1 MDQNNQI
8 EEIKNRLD
16 IAQVIGKY
24 VQLKQAGK
32 NFSGLCPFHKEKTPS
47 FIVSPDIQRYKCFGC
62 GETGDIFNFIQ
73 KIENIDFV
81 EALEKLAKEA
91 GVDLK
96 RFEKDSKYKR
106 LEDINYL
113 STKYFYNQLKTSP
126 IAMKYVQER
135 GFNDDSIKS
144 FGIGYTPKY
153 PNLLEYIQ
161 KDTKY
166 SKQELLQSGLFVEK
180 EGKIR
185 EKFRDR
191 IMFPIRSSNG
201 KVIAFSGRVLP
212 GNDWGPKYMNS
223 PETPLFHKKDNLFG
237 QYESRQEIRKQDLA
251 ILCEGQTDVISA
263 HQSGIKNIVAPLGTG
278 ITKEQIEKLSKLT
291 KNFLFFF
298 DSDSAGFKAV
308 VRAFELSSELDV
320 YPYAATPAPYKDID
334 ELLQKDKKLF
344 EEKIKNKTEAFSF
357 ILSTYIEDK
366 DLNKLSCVTIVKKFI
381 DELLSNVKDPIIKSH
396 YIEKAK
402 KITSFT
408 FENNFHG
415 NDEIQKQ
422 PSDTPPRKLPVK
434 TLEERQQLT
443 YLKLLLLLEK
453 VPANYLVD
461 ESFLTS
467 PQGKRIVA
475 LLSSNPN
482 ITKQEI
488 YANLE
493 EDPEMRKI
501 IEEIIYQTTKLPN
514 NEKEIYNELE
524 QIIRRLKKSFY
535 ENKRRDLHVKIAIAE
550 EKGEFKQSQKLLSEL
565 QDINKILK
573 DIEHD

>member
-1 MDQNNQI
+1 MDKNNQI

-16 IAQVIGKY
+16 IVQVVGKY
-24 VQLKQAGK
+24 VQLKQTGK

-62 GETGDIFNFIQ
+62 GETGDIFNFVQ

-91 GVDLK
+91 GVNLQK
-96 RFEKDSKYKR
+96 FEKDSKYKR

-113 STKYFYNQLKTSP
+113 STKYFYNQLKTSST
-126 IAMKYVQER
+126 AMKYIKGR
-135 GFNDDSIKS
+135 GFNDDSIKN

-153 PNLLEYIQ
+153 PKLLDYIQ

-180 EGKIR
+180 DGKLR

-263 HQSGIKNIVAPLGTG
+263 HQANIKNIVAPLGTG

-291 KNFLFFF
+291 RNFLFFF

-308 VRAFELSSELDV
+308 IRAFELSSELGV
-320 YPYAATPAPYKDID
+320 YPYAASPSPYKDID
-334 ELLQKDKKLF
+334 ELLQKDKELF
-344 EEKIKNKTEAFSF
+344 EKKIKNRTEAFSF

-366 DLNKLSCVTIVKKFI
+366 DLKKLNNITLVRKFV
-381 DELLSNVKDPIIKSH
+381 DELLSFVKDPVIKAH
-396 YIEKAK
+396 YIEKTR
-402 KITSFT
+402 KITALDIASI
-408 FENNFHG
+408 FHRKAPFQ
-415 NDEIQKQ
+415 ER
-422 PSDTPPRKLPVK
+422 PSSTVSSKVPVK
-434 TLEERQQLT
+434 TSEERQELT
-443 YLKLLLLLEK
+443 YLKLLLLLDK
-453 VPANYLVD
+453 VPHKYIVRRNL
-461 ESFLTS
+461 LTS
-467 PQGKRIVA
+467 AEAIKI
-475 LLSSNPN
+475 LSLFSSESGF
-482 ITKQEI
+482 TKQKI
-488 YANLE
+488 YAKLEKDSDTKELLE
-493 EDPEMRKI
+493 ELIFQNTE
-501 IEEIIYQTTKLPN
+501 LPN
-514 NEKEIYNELE
+514 SEEQIYNELD
-524 QIIRRLKKSFY
+524 QIIVRLKKSYY
-535 ENKRRDLHVKIAIAE
+535 ENQRKDLHRKIAIAE
-550 EKGEFKQSQKLLSEL
+550 ENGEFRESQKLLSKL
-565 QDINKILK
+565 QDLNKMLK
-573 DIEHD
+573 DIEND

>member
-16 IAQVIGKY
+16 IVQVVGKY

-62 GETGDIFNFIQ
+62 GETGDIFNFVQ

-113 STKYFYNQLKTSP
+113 STKYFYNQLKVST
-126 IAMKYVQER
+126 IAMKYVKER
-135 GFNDDSIKS
+135 GFSDESIKN

-153 PNLLEYIQ
+153 PKLLEYIQ
-161 KDTKY
+161 KHTKY

-263 HQSGIKNIVAPLGTG
+263 HQAGIKNIVAPLGTG

-291 KNFLFFF
+291 RNFLFFF
-298 DSDSAGFKAV
+298 DSDIAGFKAV
-308 VRAFELSSELDV
+308 VRAFELSSELGV

-344 EEKIKNKTEAFSF
+344 TKKINNRIEAFSF

-366 DLNKLSCVTIVKKFI
+366 DLNKLSNVTIVKKFI

-396 YIEKAK
+396 YIEKVA
-402 KITSFT
+402 KITTFT
-408 FENNFHG
+408 ISEDFHG
-415 NDEIQKQ
+415 IRFSQER
-422 PSDTPPRKLPVK
+422 PSNKAFLELPVK
-434 TLEERQQLT
+434 TLEERQELT
-443 YLKLLLLLEK
+443 YLKLLLLLDK
-453 VPANYLVD
+453 VPAKYIVKKD
-461 ESFLTS
+461 FLTS
-467 PQGKRIVA
+467 PKAQKVVEQF
-475 LLSSNPN
+475 SSAPN
-482 ITKQEI
+482 ITRQEL
-488 YANLE
+488 YTNLE
-493 EDPEMRKI
+493 ADPETREI
-501 IEEIIYQTTKLPN
+501 IEDIIFQTTKLPN
-514 NEKEIYNELE
+514 KEEEIYNELD
-524 QIIRRLKKSFY
+524 QIILRLKRNFY
-535 ENKRRDLHVKIAIAE
+535 ENQRKNLHVKIAVAE

-573 DIEHD
+573 DIEND

>member
-16 IAQVIGKY
+16 IVQVVGKY

-62 GETGDIFNFIQ
+62 GETGDIFNFVQ
-73 KIENIDFV
+73 KIENIDFP
-81 EALEKLAKEA
+81 ETLGKLAKEA

-135 GFNDDSIKS
+135 GFSDDSIKN
-144 FGIGYTPKY
+144 FGLGYTPKY
-153 PNLLEYIQ
+153 PKLLEYIQ
-161 KDTKY
+161 KETKY

-263 HQSGIKNIVAPLGTG
+263 HQAGIKNIVAPLGTG

-308 VRAFELSSELDV
+308 IRAFELSSELGV

-334 ELLQKDKKLF
+334 ELLQKDRKLF
-344 EEKIKNKTEAFSF
+344 EKKIKNKTEAFSF

-366 DLNKLSCVTIVKKFI
+366 DLNKLNSVTVVKKFI
-381 DELLSNVKDPIIKSH
+381 DELLFNVKDSVIKSH
-396 YIEKAK
+396 YIEKAR
-402 KITSFT
+402 KITNFT
-408 FENNFHG
+408 IENNFHG
-415 NDEIQKQ
+415 KKKLQEQ
-422 PSDTPPRKLPVK
+422 PINTLSRELPVK
-434 TLEERQQLT
+434 TPEQRQQLT
-443 YLKLLLLLEK
+443 YLKLLLLLGK
-453 VPANYLVD
+453 VPVNYIVD
-461 ESFLTS
+461 ESFLTL
-467 PQGKRIVA
+467 PQGKMIVTI
-475 LLSSNPN
+475 LSANPN

-488 YANLE
+488 YASLE
-493 EDPEMRKI
+493 EDPKTRKI
-501 IEEIIYQTTKLPN
+501 IEEIIYQTTTLPN
-514 NEKEIYNELE
+514 NEQEIYNELE
-524 QIIRRLKKSFY
+524 QIIQRLKKSFY
-535 ENKRRDLHVKIAIAE
+535 ENKRRDLHTKIAIAE
-550 EKGEFKQSQKLLSEL
+550 EKGEFGQSQKLLKEL
-565 QDINKILK
+565 QDLNKILK
-573 DIEHD
+573 DIEND

>member
-16 IAQVIGKY
+16 IVQVVGKY

-62 GETGDIFNFIQ
+62 GEAGDVFNFVQ

-113 STKYFYNQLKTSP
+113 STKYFYNQLKASP
-126 IAMKYVQER
+126 IAMKYVKER
-135 GFNDDSIKS
+135 GFSDESIKN

-153 PNLLEYIQ
+153 PKLLDYIQ
-161 KDTKY
+161 KNTKY

-263 HQSGIKNIVAPLGTG
+263 HQAGIKNIVAPLGTG

-308 VRAFELSSELDV
+308 VRAFELSSELGV
-320 YPYAATPAPYKDID
+320 YPYAATPSPYKDID

-344 EEKIKNKTEAFSF
+344 AKKIKNRTEAFSF

-366 DLNKLSCVTIVKKFI
+366 DLNKLSNVTIVKKFI

-396 YIEKAK
+396 YIEKVA
-402 KITSFT
+402 KITTFT
-408 FENNFHG
+408 ISKDFHG
-415 NDEIQKQ
+415 IRFSQER
-422 PSDTPPRKLPVK
+422 PSNKAFLELPVK
-434 TLEERQQLT
+434 TLEQRQELT
-443 YLKLLLLLEK
+443 YLKLLLLLDK
-453 VPANYLVD
+453 VPPKYIVKKSL
-461 ESFLTS
+461 LTS
-467 PQGKRIVA
+467 PQRQKVVE
-475 LLSSNPN
+475 LLSSNPG
-482 ITKQEI
+482 ITRQEI
-488 YANLE
+488 YTALE
-493 EDPEMRKI
+493 EDPDTREV
-501 IEEIIYQTTKLPN
+501 IEEAIFQTTELPN
-514 NEKEIYNELE
+514 NEEEIYNELD
-524 QIIRRLKKSFY
+524 QIIQRLKKNFY
-535 ENKRRDLHVKIAIAE
+535 ENQRRDLHVKIAIAE

-565 QDINKILK
+565 QNINKILK
-573 DIEHD
+573 DI

>member
-16 IAQVIGKY
+16 IAQVVGKY

-62 GETGDIFNFIQ
+62 GETGDIFNFVQ

-81 EALEKLAKEA
+81 ESLEKLAKEA

-113 STKYFYNQLKTSP
+113 STKYFYNQLKASTT
-126 IAMKYVQER
+126 AMKYVQER
-135 GFNDDSIKS
+135 GFSDDSIKD

-153 PNLLEYIQ
+153 PKLLDYIQ

-191 IMFPIRSSNG
+191 IMFPIRSSSG

-263 HQSGIKNIVAPLGTG
+263 HQAGIKNIVAPLGTG

-291 KNFLFFF
+291 RNFLFFF

-308 VRAFELSSELDV
+308 VRAFELSSELGV
-320 YPYAATPAPYKDID
+320 YPYAATPSPYKDID
-334 ELLQKDKKLF
+334 ELIQKDKKLF
-344 EEKIKNKTEAFSF
+344 DKKIKDRTEAFSF

-366 DLNKLSCVTIVKKFI
+366 DLNKLNNVTVVKKFI
-381 DELLSNVKDPIIKSH
+381 DELLSNVKDPVIKSH
-396 YIEKAK
+396 YIEKVK
-402 KITSFT
+402 KITT
-408 FENNFHG
+408 FSITDNFHG
-415 NDEIQKQ
+415 NVRFQEQ
-422 PSDTPPRKLPVK
+422 PSNKASRELPVK
-434 TLEERQQLT
+434 TPEQRQELT

-453 VPANYLVD
+453 VPAKYLVKKD
-461 ESFLTS
+461 FLTS
-467 PQGKRIVA
+467 PQGQGIVEQF
-475 LLSSNPN
+475 SSNPG
-482 ITKQEI
+482 ITRQEI

-493 EDPEMRKI
+493 EEDSMRAV
-501 IEEIIYQTTKLPN
+501 IEEVIFQTTKLPN
-514 NEKEIYNELE
+514 NEEEIYNELD
-524 QIIRRLKKSFY
+524 QIIQRLKKNFY
-535 ENKRRDLHVKIAIAE
+535 ESRRRDLHVKIAVAE
-550 EKGEFKQSQKLLSEL
+550 EKGEFEQSQKLLSEL

-573 DIEHD
+573 DIEDD

>member
-1 MDQNNQI
+1 MDQN
-8 EEIKNRLD
+8 
-16 IAQVIGKY
+16 
-24 VQLKQAGK
+24 
-32 NFSGLCPFHKEKTPS
+32 PFHKEKTPS

-62 GETGDIFNFIQ
+62 GETGDIFNFVQ

-81 EALEKLAKEA
+81 ESLEKLAKEA

-113 STKYFYNQLKTSP
+113 STKYFYNQLKASTT
-126 IAMKYVQER
+126 AMKYVQER
-135 GFNDDSIKS
+135 GFSDDSIKN

-153 PNLLEYIQ
+153 PKLLDYIQ

-191 IMFPIRSSNG
+191 IMFPIRSSSG

-263 HQSGIKNIVAPLGTG
+263 HQAGIKNIVAPLGTG

-291 KNFLFFF
+291 RNFLFFF

-308 VRAFELSSELDV
+308 VRAFELSSELGV
-320 YPYAATPAPYKDID
+320 YPYAATPSPYKDID
-334 ELLQKDKKLF
+334 ELIQKDKKLF
-344 EEKIKNKTEAFSF
+344 DKKIKDRTEAFSF

-366 DLNKLSCVTIVKKFI
+366 DLNKLNNVTVVKKFI
-381 DELLSNVKDPIIKSH
+381 DELLSNVKDPVIKSH
-396 YIEKAK
+396 YIEKVK
-402 KITSFT
+402 KITT
-408 FENNFHG
+408 FSITDDFHG
-415 NDEIQKQ
+415 NVRFQEQ
-422 PSDTPPRKLPVK
+422 PSNKASRELPVK
-434 TLEERQQLT
+434 TPEQRQELT

-453 VPANYLVD
+453 VPAKYLVKKD
-461 ESFLTS
+461 FLTS
-467 PQGKRIVA
+467 PQGQGIVEQF
-475 LLSSNPN
+475 SSNPG
-482 ITKQEI
+482 ITRQEI

-493 EDPEMRKI
+493 EEDSMRAV
-501 IEEIIYQTTKLPN
+501 IEEVIFQTTKLPN
-514 NEKEIYNELE
+514 NEEEIYNELD
-524 QIIRRLKKSFY
+524 QIIQRLKKNFY
-535 ENKRRDLHVKIAIAE
+535 ESRRRDLHVKIAVAE
-550 EKGEFKQSQKLLSEL
+550 EKGEFEQSQKLLSEL

-573 DIEHD
+573 DIEDD

>member
-16 IAQVIGKY
+16 IAQVVGKY

-62 GETGDIFNFIQ
+62 GETGDIFNFVQ

-81 EALEKLAKEA
+81 ESLEKLAKEA

-113 STKYFYNQLKTSP
+113 STKYFYNQLKASTT
-126 IAMKYVQER
+126 AMKYVQER
-135 GFNDDSIKS
+135 GFSDDSIKN

-153 PNLLEYIQ
+153 PKLLDYIQ

-191 IMFPIRSSNG
+191 IMFPIRSSSG

-263 HQSGIKNIVAPLGTG
+263 HQAGIKNIVAPLGTG

-291 KNFLFFF
+291 RNFLFFF

-308 VRAFELSSELDV
+308 VRAFELSSELGV
-320 YPYAATPAPYKDID
+320 YPYAATPSPYKDID
-334 ELLQKDKKLF
+334 ELIQKDKKLF
-344 EEKIKNKTEAFSF
+344 EKKIKDRTEAFSF
-357 ILSTYIEDK
+357 ILSIYIEDK
-366 DLNKLSCVTIVKKFI
+366 DLNKLNNVTVVKKFI
-381 DELLSNVKDPIIKSH
+381 DELLSNVKDPVIKSH
-396 YIEKAK
+396 YIEKVK
-402 KITSFT
+402 KITT
-408 FENNFHG
+408 FSITDDFHG
-415 NDEIQKQ
+415 NVRFQEQ
-422 PSDTPPRKLPVK
+422 PSNKASRELPVK
-434 TLEERQQLT
+434 TPEQRQELT

-453 VPANYLVD
+453 VPAKYLVKKD
-461 ESFLTS
+461 FLTS
-467 PQGKRIVA
+467 PQGQGIVEQF
-475 LLSSNPN
+475 SSNPG
-482 ITKQEI
+482 ITRQEI

-493 EDPEMRKI
+493 EEDSMRAV
-501 IEEIIYQTTKLPN
+501 IEEVIFQTTKLPN
-514 NEKEIYNELE
+514 NEEEIYNELD
-524 QIIRRLKKSFY
+524 QIIQRLKKNFY
-535 ENKRRDLHVKIAIAE
+535 ESQRRDLHVKIAVAE
-550 EKGEFKQSQKLLSEL
+550 EKGEFEQSQKLLSEL

-573 DIEHD
+573 DIEDD

>member
-16 IAQVIGKY
+16 IVQVVGKY

-62 GETGDIFNFIQ
+62 GETGDIFNFVQ

-113 STKYFYNQLKTSP
+113 STKYFYNQLKVST
-126 IAMKYVQER
+126 IAMKYVKER
-135 GFNDDSIKS
+135 GFSAESIKN

-153 PNLLEYIQ
+153 PKLLDYIQ
-161 KDTKY
+161 KNTKY

-263 HQSGIKNIVAPLGTG
+263 HQAGIKNIVAPLGTG

-308 VRAFELSSELDV
+308 VRAFELSSELGV
-320 YPYAATPAPYKDID
+320 YPYAATPSPYKDID

-344 EEKIKNKTEAFSF
+344 AKKIKNRTEAFSF

-366 DLNKLSCVTIVKKFI
+366 DLNKLTDVTIVKKFI

-396 YIEKAK
+396 YIEKVA
-402 KITSFT
+402 KITTFT
-408 FENNFHG
+408 ISKDFHG
-415 NDEIQKQ
+415 IRFSQEC
-422 PSDTPPRKLPVK
+422 PSNKASLELPVK
-434 TLEERQQLT
+434 TLEERQELT
-443 YLKLLLLLEK
+443 YLKLLLLLDK
-453 VPANYLVD
+453 VPPKYIVKKSL
-461 ESFLTS
+461 LTS
-467 PQGKRIVA
+467 PQRQKVVE
-475 LLSSNPN
+475 LLSSNPG
-482 ITKQEI
+482 ITRQEI
-488 YANLE
+488 YTALE
-493 EDPEMRKI
+493 EDPDTREVV
-501 IEEIIYQTTKLPN
+501 EEAIFQTTELPN
-514 NEKEIYNELE
+514 NKEEIYNELD
-524 QIIRRLKKSFY
+524 QIIQRLKKNFY
-535 ENKRRDLHVKIAIAE
+535 ENQRRDLHVKIAIAE

-565 QDINKILK
+565 QNINKILK
-573 DIEHD
+573 DIEDD

>member
-16 IAQVIGKY
+16 IVQVVGKY

-62 GETGDIFNFIQ
+62 GETGDIFNFVQ
-73 KIENIDFV
+73 KIENIDFP
-81 EALEKLAKEA
+81 ETLGKLAKEA

-135 GFNDDSIKS
+135 GFSDDSIKN
-144 FGIGYTPKY
+144 FGVGYTPKY
-153 PNLLEYIQ
+153 PKLLEYIQ
-161 KDTKY
+161 KETKY

-263 HQSGIKNIVAPLGTG
+263 HQAGIKNIVAPLGTG

-308 VRAFELSSELDV
+308 IRAFELSSELGV

-334 ELLQKDKKLF
+334 ELLQKDRKLF
-344 EEKIKNKTEAFSF
+344 EKKIKNKTEAFSF

-366 DLNKLSCVTIVKKFI
+366 DLNKLNSVTVVKKFI
-381 DELLSNVKDPIIKSH
+381 DELLFNVKDSVIKSH
-396 YIEKAK
+396 YIEKAR
-402 KITSFT
+402 KITNFT
-408 FENNFHG
+408 IENNFHG
-415 NDEIQKQ
+415 KKKLQEQ
-422 PSDTPPRKLPVK
+422 PINTLSRELPVK
-434 TLEERQQLT
+434 TPEQRQQLT
-443 YLKLLLLLEK
+443 YLKLLLLLGK
-453 VPANYLVD
+453 VPVNYIVD
-461 ESFLTS
+461 ESFLTL
-467 PQGKRIVA
+467 PQGKMIVTI
-475 LLSSNPN
+475 LSANPN

-488 YANLE
+488 YASLE
-493 EDPEMRKI
+493 EDPKTRKI
-501 IEEIIYQTTKLPN
+501 IEEIIYQTTTLPN
-514 NEKEIYNELE
+514 NEQEIYNELE
-524 QIIRRLKKSFY
+524 QIIQRLKKSFY
-535 ENKRRDLHVKIAIAE
+535 ENKRRDLHTKIAIAE
-550 EKGEFKQSQKLLSEL
+550 EKGEFGQSQKLLKEL
-565 QDINKILK
+565 QDLNKILK
-573 DIEHD
+573 DIEND

>member
-16 IAQVIGKY
+16 IVQVVGKY

-62 GETGDIFNFIQ
+62 GETGDIFNFVQ
-73 KIENIDFV
+73 KIENIDFK

-91 GVDLK
+91 GVNLK
-96 RFEKDSKYKR
+96 GFEKDSKYKR

-126 IAMKYVQER
+126 VATKYVQER
-135 GFNDDSIKS
+135 GFSDDSIKN

-153 PNLLEYIQ
+153 PKLLEYIQ
-161 KDTKY
+161 KETKY

-263 HQSGIKNIVAPLGTG
+263 HQAGIRNIVAPLGTG

-291 KNFLFFF
+291 RNFLFFF
-298 DSDSAGFKAV
+298 DSDKAGFKAV
-308 VRAFELSSELDV
+308 VKAFELSSELGV

-344 EEKIKNKTEAFSF
+344 EKKIKNKTEAFSF
-357 ILSTYIEDK
+357 ILSTYIENR
-366 DLNKLSCVTIVKKFI
+366 DLNKLNNVTAVTKFI
-381 DELLSNVKDPIIKSH
+381 DELLSNVKDSVIKSH

-402 KITSFT
+402 KITSLAL
-408 FENNFHG
+408 ENSFHG
-415 NDEIQKQ
+415 NNKFQEQ
-422 PSDTPPRKLPVK
+422 SSNTPPRELPVK
-434 TLEERQQLT
+434 TPEYRQQLT
-443 YLKLLLLLEK
+443 YLKLLLLREK
-453 VPANYLVD
+453 VPVKYLV
-461 ESFLTS
+461 EEGFLTL
-467 PQGKRIVA
+467 PQGKRILT

-488 YANLE
+488 YSKLE
-493 EDPEMRKI
+493 EDLETRKI
-501 IEEIIYQTTKLPN
+501 IEEIIFQTTQLPN
-514 NEKEIYNELE
+514 REEDIYHELE
-524 QIIRRLKKSFY
+524 QIIKRLKKNFY
-535 ENKRRDLHVKIAIAE
+535 ESQRRDLHVKIAIAE
-550 EKGEFKQSQKLLSEL
+550 EKGEFERSQQLLSEL
-565 QDINKILK
+565 QNINKILK
-573 DIEHD
+573 DLEND

>member
-16 IAQVIGKY
+16 IAQVVGKY

-62 GETGDIFNFIQ
+62 GETGDIFNFVQ
-73 KIENIDFV
+73 KVENIDFV

-91 GVDLK
+91 GVNLQK
-96 RFEKDSKYKR
+96 FEKDSKYKR

-113 STKYFYNQLKTSP
+113 STKYFYNQLKASD
-126 IAMKYVQER
+126 IALKYVQDR
-135 GFNDDSIKS
+135 GFNDDSIKN

-153 PNLLEYIQ
+153 PELLDYIQ
-161 KDTKY
+161 KNTKY

-180 EGKIR
+180 EGKLR

-191 IMFPIRSSNG
+191 IMFPIRSSSG

-263 HQSGIKNIVAPLGTG
+263 HQADIKNIVAPLGTG

-291 KNFLFFF
+291 RNFLFFF

-308 VRAFELSSELDV
+308 IRAFELSSELGV
-320 YPYAATPAPYKDID
+320 YPYAASPSPYKDID

-344 EEKIKNKTEAFSF
+344 EKKIKNRTEAFSF

-366 DLNKLSCVTIVKKFI
+366 DIKKLNNVTLVRRFVE
-381 DELLSNVKDPIIKSH
+381 ELLSFVKDSVIKAH
-396 YIEKAK
+396 YIEKTR
-402 KITSFT
+402 KITTIDIGPLFRERSYNQERPRNKPS
-408 FENNFHG
+408 ENV
-415 NDEIQKQ
+415 
-422 PSDTPPRKLPVK
+422 PVK
-434 TLEERQQLT
+434 TLEERQELI
-443 YLKLLLLLEK
+443 YLKLLLLLDK
-453 VPANYLVD
+453 VPQKYIVRRNL
-461 ESFLTS
+461 LTS
-467 PQGKRIVA
+467 AKAEKI
-475 LLSSNPN
+475 LSLFSSKTGF
-482 ITKQEI
+482 TKQEI
-488 YANLE
+488 YAKLEKDSDTKELLE
-493 EDPEMRKI
+493 ELI
-501 IEEIIYQTTKLPN
+501 FQNTKLPSS
-514 NEKEIYNELE
+514 EEEIYNELD
-524 QIIRRLKKSFY
+524 QIIVRLKKNFY
-535 ENKRRDLHVKIAIAE
+535 ENQRKDLHTKIAVAE
-550 EKGEFKQSQKLLSEL
+550 EKGEFKESQKLLSEL

-573 DIEHD
+573 EIEDD

>member
-16 IAQVIGKY
+16 IAQVVGKY

-32 NFSGLCPFHKEKTPS
+32 NYSGLCPFHKEKTPS

-62 GETGDIFNFIQ
+62 GETGDIFNFVQ

-113 STKYFYNQLKTSP
+113 ATKYFYNQLKTSTT
-126 IAMKYVQER
+126 AMKYVQER
-135 GFNDDSIKS
+135 GFSDDSIKN

-153 PNLLEYIQ
+153 PELLDYIQ
-161 KDTKY
+161 KNTKY

-191 IMFPIRSSNG
+191 IMFPIRSSSG

-263 HQSGIKNIVAPLGTG
+263 HQAGIKNIVAPLGTG
-278 ITKEQIEKLSKLT
+278 ITKEQIDKLSKLT
-291 KNFLFFF
+291 RNFLFFF

-308 VRAFELSSELDV
+308 IRAFGLSSELGV
-320 YPYAATPAPYKDID
+320 YPYAATPSPYKDID

-344 EEKIKNKTEAFSF
+344 TKKIKDKTEAFSF

-366 DLNKLSCVTIVKKFI
+366 DLNKLNGVTVVKKFI
-381 DELLSNVKDPIIKSH
+381 DELLSNVKDPVIRSH
-396 YIEKAK
+396 YIEKAR
-402 KITSFT
+402 KITT
-408 FENNFHG
+408 FSITESFHG
-415 NDEIQKQ
+415 NDGFKER
-422 PSDTPPRKLPVK
+422 PSDKASRELPVK
-434 TLEERQQLT
+434 TLEQRQELT

-453 VPANYLVD
+453 VTPKYLVKKD
-461 ESFLTS
+461 FLTS
-467 PQGKRIVA
+467 PQGQKVVE
-475 LLSSNPN
+475 LLSSNPK
-482 ITKQEI
+482 ITRQEI
-488 YANLE
+488 YSTLE
-493 EDPEMRKI
+493 EDPSTREV
-501 IEEIIYQTTKLPN
+501 IEEAIFQTTKLPN
-514 NEKEIYNELE
+514 NDEEIYNELD
-524 QIIRRLKKSFY
+524 QIIQRLKKNFY
-535 ENKRRDLHVKIAIAE
+535 ENKRRGLHVKIAVAE
-550 EKGEFKQSQKLLSEL
+550 EKGEFKESQKLLSEL

-573 DIEHD
+573 DLEDD

>member
-16 IAQVIGKY
+16 VVQVVGKY

-62 GETGDIFNFIQ
+62 GETGDIFNFVQ
-73 KIENIDFV
+73 KIENIDFL

-113 STKYFYNQLKTSP
+113 STKYFYNQLKASP

-291 KNFLFFF
+291 RNFLFFF

-308 VRAFELSSELDV
+308 VRAFELSCELDV

-344 EEKIKNKTEAFSF
+344 EKKIKNKTEAFSF

-366 DLNKLSCVTIVKKFI
+366 DLNKLSCVTTVKKFI

-402 KITSFT
+402 KITNFT

-415 NDEIQKQ
+415 NDKIQKQ
-422 PSDTPPRKLPVK
+422 PSDTPPRELPVK

-461 ESFLTS
+461 ESLLTS

-488 YANLE
+488 YASLE

-514 NEKEIYNELE
+514 NDKEIYNELE
-524 QIIRRLKKSFY
+524 QIIRRLKKNFY
-535 ENKRRDLHVKIAIAE
+535 ESKRRDLHVKIAIAE
-550 EKGEFKQSQKLLSEL
+550 EKGEFKQSQKLLSKL

-573 DIEHD
+573 GIEHD

>member
-16 IAQVIGKY
+16 IVQVVGKY

-62 GETGDIFNFIQ
+62 GETGDIFNFVQ
-73 KIENIDFV
+73 KIENIDFP
-81 EALEKLAKEA
+81 ETLGKLAKEA

-135 GFNDDSIKS
+135 GFSDDSIKN
-144 FGIGYTPKY
+144 FGLGYTPKY
-153 PNLLEYIQ
+153 PKLLEYIQ
-161 KDTKY
+161 KETKY

-263 HQSGIKNIVAPLGTG
+263 HQAGIKNIVAPLGTG

-291 KNFLFFF
+291 KNFLFSF

-308 VRAFELSSELDV
+308 IRAFELSSELGV

-334 ELLQKDKKLF
+334 ELLQKDRKLF
-344 EEKIKNKTEAFSF
+344 EKKIKNKTEAFSF

-366 DLNKLSCVTIVKKFI
+366 DLNKLNSVTVVKKFI
-381 DELLSNVKDPIIKSH
+381 DELLFNVKDSVIKSH
-396 YIEKAK
+396 YIEKAR
-402 KITSFT
+402 KITNFT
-408 FENNFHG
+408 IENNFHG
-415 NDEIQKQ
+415 KKKLQEQ
-422 PSDTPPRKLPVK
+422 PINTLSRELPVK
-434 TLEERQQLT
+434 TPEQRQQLT
-443 YLKLLLLLEK
+443 YLKLLLLLGK
-453 VPANYLVD
+453 VPVNYIVD
-461 ESFLTS
+461 ESFLTL
-467 PQGKRIVA
+467 PQGKMIVTI
-475 LLSSNPN
+475 LSANPN

-488 YANLE
+488 YASLE
-493 EDPEMRKI
+493 EDPKTRKI
-501 IEEIIYQTTKLPN
+501 IEEIIYQTTTLPN
-514 NEKEIYNELE
+514 NEQEIYNELE
-524 QIIRRLKKSFY
+524 QIIQRLKKSFY
-535 ENKRRDLHVKIAIAE
+535 ENKRRDLHTKIAIAE
-550 EKGEFKQSQKLLSEL
+550 EKGEFGQSQKLLKEL
-565 QDINKILK
+565 QDLNKILK
-573 DIEHD
+573 DIEND

>member
-16 IAQVIGKY
+16 IVQVVGKY

-62 GETGDIFNFIQ
+62 GETGDIFNFVQ

-113 STKYFYNQLKTSP
+113 STKYFYNQLKAST
-126 IAMKYVQER
+126 IAMKYVKER
-135 GFNDDSIKS
+135 GFSAESIKN

-153 PNLLEYIQ
+153 PKLLDYIQ
-161 KDTKY
+161 KNTKY

-263 HQSGIKNIVAPLGTG
+263 HQAGIKNIVAPLGTG

-308 VRAFELSSELDV
+308 VRAFELSSELGV
-320 YPYAATPAPYKDID
+320 YPYAATPSPYKDID

-344 EEKIKNKTEAFSF
+344 TKKIKNRTEAFSF

-366 DLNKLSCVTIVKKFI
+366 DLNKLSNVTIVKKFI

-396 YIEKAK
+396 YIEKVA
-402 KITSFT
+402 KITTFT
-408 FENNFHG
+408 ISKDFHG
-415 NDEIQKQ
+415 IRFSQER
-422 PSDTPPRKLPVK
+422 PSNKAFLELPVK
-434 TLEERQQLT
+434 TLEQRQELT
-443 YLKLLLLLEK
+443 YLKLLLLLDK
-453 VPANYLVD
+453 VPPKYIVKKSL
-461 ESFLTS
+461 LTS
-467 PQGKRIVA
+467 PQRQKVVE
-475 LLSSNPN
+475 LLSSNPG
-482 ITKQEI
+482 ITRQEI
-488 YANLE
+488 YTALE
-493 EDPEMRKI
+493 EDPDTREV
-501 IEEIIYQTTKLPN
+501 IEEAIFQTTELPN
-514 NEKEIYNELE
+514 NEEEIYNELD
-524 QIIRRLKKSFY
+524 QIIQRLKKNFY
-535 ENKRRDLHVKIAIAE
+535 ENQRRDLHVKIAIAE
-550 EKGEFKQSQKLLSEL
+550 EKGEFKQSQKLLSKL
-565 QDINKILK
+565 QNINKILK
-573 DIEHD
+573 DIEDD

>member
-16 IAQVIGKY
+16 IVQVVGKY

-62 GETGDIFNFIQ
+62 GETGDIFNFVQ

-113 STKYFYNQLKTSP
+113 STKYFYNQLKAST
-126 IAMKYVQER
+126 IAMKYVKER
-135 GFNDDSIKS
+135 GFSDESIKN

-153 PNLLEYIQ
+153 PKLLDYIQ
-161 KDTKY
+161 KNTKY

-263 HQSGIKNIVAPLGTG
+263 HQAGIKNIVAPLGTG

-308 VRAFELSSELDV
+308 VRAFELSSELGV
-320 YPYAATPAPYKDID
+320 YPYAATPSPYKDID

-344 EEKIKNKTEAFSF
+344 AKKIKNRTEAFSF

-366 DLNKLSCVTIVKKFI
+366 DLNKLTDVTIVKKFI

-396 YIEKAK
+396 YIEKVA
-402 KITSFT
+402 KITTFT
-408 FENNFHG
+408 ISKDFHG
-415 NDEIQKQ
+415 IRFSQEC
-422 PSDTPPRKLPVK
+422 PSNKASLELPVK
-434 TLEERQQLT
+434 TLEERQELT
-443 YLKLLLLLEK
+443 YLKLLLLLDK
-453 VPANYLVD
+453 VPPKYIVKKSL
-461 ESFLTS
+461 LTS
-467 PQGKRIVA
+467 PQRQKVA
-475 LLSSNPN
+475 ELLSSNPG
-482 ITKQEI
+482 ITRQEI
-488 YANLE
+488 YTALE
-493 EDPEMRKI
+493 EDPDTREVV
-501 IEEIIYQTTKLPN
+501 EEAIFQTTELPN
-514 NEKEIYNELE
+514 NKEEIYNELD
-524 QIIRRLKKSFY
+524 QIIQRLKKNFY
-535 ENKRRDLHVKIAIAE
+535 ENQRRDLHVKIAIAE

-565 QDINKILK
+565 QNINKILK
-573 DIEHD
+573 DI

>member
-113 STKYFYNQLKTSP
+113 STKYFYNQLKAST

-135 GFNDDSIKS
+135 GFSDDSIKN

-153 PNLLEYIQ
+153 PKLLDYIQ

-223 PETPLFHKKDNLFG
+223 PETPLFHKKENLFG

-263 HQSGIKNIVAPLGTG
+263 HQVGIKNLVAPLGTG

-291 KNFLFFF
+291 RNFLFFF
-298 DSDSAGFKAV
+298 DSDNAGFKAV
-308 VRAFELSSELDV
+308 VRAFELSSELGV

-334 ELLQKDKKLF
+334 ELIQKDQKLF
-344 EEKIKNKTEAFSF
+344 ENKIKNRIEAFSF

-366 DLNKLSCVTIVKKFI
+366 DLNKLSNVTVVKKFI
-381 DELLSNVKDPIIKSH
+381 DRLLSNVKDPVIKSH
-396 YIEKAK
+396 YIEKVR
-402 KITSFT
+402 KITT
-408 FENNFHG
+408 FSVVNNFHENIG
-415 NDEIQKQ
+415 LEKQ
-422 PSDTPPRKLPVK
+422 PNNASLRELPVK
-434 TLEERQQLT
+434 TPEQQQELT
-443 YLKLLLLLEK
+443 YLKLLLLLGK
-453 VPANYLVD
+453 VPAKYLVKAD
-461 ESFLTS
+461 FLTS
-467 PQGKRIVA
+467 SQGRCIVEQF
-475 LLSSNPN
+475 SSNPS
-482 ITKQEI
+482 ITRQQLYK
-488 YANLE
+488 NLE
-493 EDPEMRKI
+493 QKEGLKEILENI
-501 IEEIIYQTTKLPN
+501 IFQTTTLPN
-514 NEKEIYNELE
+514 NEEEIYNELE
-524 QIIRRLKKSFY
+524 QITRRLKKNYY
-535 ENKRRDLHVKIAIAE
+535 ENKRRDLHTKIAVAE
-550 EKGEFKQSQKLLSEL
+550 EKGEFKQSQKLLSEV
-565 QDINKILK
+565 QDINKILNEI
-573 DIEHD
+573 DND

>member
-166 SKQELLQSGLFVEK
+166 SKQELL
-180 EGKIR
+180 
-185 EKFRDR
+185 
-191 IMFPIRSSNG
+191 
-201 KVIAFSGRVLP
+201 
-212 GNDWGPKYMNS
+212 
-223 PETPLFHKKDNLFG
+223 
-237 QYESRQEIRKQDLA
+237 
-251 ILCEGQTDVISA
+251 
-263 HQSGIKNIVAPLGTG
+263 
-278 ITKEQIEKLSKLT
+278 
-291 KNFLFFF
+291 
-298 DSDSAGFKAV
+298 
-308 VRAFELSSELDV
+308 
-320 YPYAATPAPYKDID
+320 
-334 ELLQKDKKLF
+334 
-344 EEKIKNKTEAFSF
+344 
-357 ILSTYIEDK
+357 
-366 DLNKLSCVTIVKKFI
+366 
-381 DELLSNVKDPIIKSH
+381 
-396 YIEKAK
+396 
-402 KITSFT
+402 
-408 FENNFHG
+408 
-415 NDEIQKQ
+415 
-422 PSDTPPRKLPVK
+422 
-434 TLEERQQLT
+434 
-443 YLKLLLLLEK
+443 
-453 VPANYLVD
+453 
-461 ESFLTS
+461 
-467 PQGKRIVA
+467 
-475 LLSSNPN
+475 
-482 ITKQEI
+482 
-488 YANLE
+488 
-493 EDPEMRKI
+493 
-501 IEEIIYQTTKLPN
+501 
-514 NEKEIYNELE
+514 
-524 QIIRRLKKSFY
+524 
-535 ENKRRDLHVKIAIAE
+535 
-550 EKGEFKQSQKLLSEL
+550 
-565 QDINKILK
+565 
-573 DIEHD
+573 

>member
-16 IAQVIGKY
+16 IAQVVGKY

-62 GETGDIFNFIQ
+62 GETGDIFNFVQ

-81 EALEKLAKEA
+81 ESLEKLAKEA

-113 STKYFYNQLKTSP
+113 STKYFYNQLKASTT
-126 IAMKYVQER
+126 AMKYVQER
-135 GFNDDSIKS
+135 GFSDDSIKD

-153 PNLLEYIQ
+153 PKLLDYIQ

-191 IMFPIRSSNG
+191 IMFPIRSSSG

-263 HQSGIKNIVAPLGTG
+263 HQAGIKNIVAPLGTG

-291 KNFLFFF
+291 RNFLFFF

-308 VRAFELSSELDV
+308 VRAFELSSELGV
-320 YPYAATPAPYKDID
+320 YPYAATPSPYKDID
-334 ELLQKDKKLF
+334 ELIQKDKKLF
-344 EEKIKNKTEAFSF
+344 DKKIKDRTEAFSF

-366 DLNKLSCVTIVKKFI
+366 DLNKLNNVTVVKKFI
-381 DELLSNVKDPIIKSH
+381 DELLSNVKDPVIKSH
-396 YIEKAK
+396 YIEKVK
-402 KITSFT
+402 KITT
-408 FENNFHG
+408 FSITDDFHG
-415 NDEIQKQ
+415 NVRFQEQ
-422 PSDTPPRKLPVK
+422 PSNKASRELPVK
-434 TLEERQQLT
+434 TPEQRQELT

-453 VPANYLVD
+453 VPAKYLVKKD
-461 ESFLTS
+461 FLTS
-467 PQGKRIVA
+467 PQGQGIVEQF
-475 LLSSNPN
+475 SSNPG
-482 ITKQEI
+482 ITRQEI

-493 EDPEMRKI
+493 EEDSMRAV
-501 IEEIIYQTTKLPN
+501 IEEVIFQTTKLPN
-514 NEKEIYNELE
+514 NEEEIYNELD
-524 QIIRRLKKSFY
+524 QIIQRLKKNFY
-535 ENKRRDLHVKIAIAE
+535 ESQRRDLHVKIAVAE
-550 EKGEFKQSQKLLSEL
+550 EKGEFEQSQKLLSEL

-573 DIEHD
+573 DIEDD

>member
-16 IAQVIGKY
+16 IAQVVGKY

-62 GETGDIFNFIQ
+62 GETGDIFNFVQ
-73 KIENIDFV
+73 KVENIDFV

-91 GVDLK
+91 GVNLQK
-96 RFEKDSKYKR
+96 FEKDSKYKR

-113 STKYFYNQLKTSP
+113 STKYFYNQLKASP
-126 IAMKYVQER
+126 EAMKYIQDR
-135 GFNDDSIKS
+135 GFNDDSIKN

-153 PNLLEYIQ
+153 PKLLDYIQ
-161 KDTKY
+161 KNMKY

-180 EGKIR
+180 EGKLR

-191 IMFPIRSSNG
+191 IMFPIRSSSG

-263 HQSGIKNIVAPLGTG
+263 HQAGVKNIVAPLGTG

-291 KNFLFFF
+291 RNFLFFF
-298 DSDSAGFKAV
+298 DSDTAGFKAV
-308 VRAFELSSELDV
+308 IRAFELSSELGV
-320 YPYAATPAPYKDID
+320 YPYAASPSPYKDID

-344 EEKIKNKTEAFSF
+344 EKKIKNRTEAFSF

-366 DLNKLSCVTIVKKFI
+366 DIKKLNNVTLVRRFVE
-381 DELLSNVKDPIIKSH
+381 ELLSFVKDSVIKAH
-396 YIEKAK
+396 YVEKTR
-402 KITSFT
+402 KITAIDIDPLFRERSYNQERPNNKPS
-408 FENNFHG
+408 ENV
-415 NDEIQKQ
+415 
-422 PSDTPPRKLPVK
+422 PVK
-434 TLEERQQLT
+434 TLEERQELT
-443 YLKLLLLLEK
+443 YLKLLLLLDK
-453 VPANYLVD
+453 VPQKYIVRRNL
-461 ESFLTS
+461 LTS
-467 PQGKRIVA
+467 AKTEKI
-475 LLSSNPN
+475 LSLFSSKTGS
-482 ITKQEI
+482 TKQEI
-488 YANLE
+488 YAKLEKDSDTKKLLE
-493 EDPEMRKI
+493 ELIFQNATFPSS
-501 IEEIIYQTTKLPN
+501 EE
-514 NEKEIYNELE
+514 EIYNELD
-524 QIIRRLKKSFY
+524 QIIVRLKKNFY
-535 ENKRRDLHVKIAIAE
+535 ENQRKDLHTKIAIAE
-550 EKGEFKQSQKLLSEL
+550 EKGEFKESQKLLSEL

-573 DIEHD
+573 EIEDD